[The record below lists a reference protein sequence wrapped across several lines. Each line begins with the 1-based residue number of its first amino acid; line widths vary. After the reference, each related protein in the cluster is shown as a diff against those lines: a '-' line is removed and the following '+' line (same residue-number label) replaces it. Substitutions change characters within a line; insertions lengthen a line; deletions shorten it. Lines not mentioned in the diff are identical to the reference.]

1 MAANELGARVLVLDM
16 DPQKTAE
23 SWYQARESPTP
34 KLAAVTAAER
44 APVPP
49 GAPRSLKAD
58 GKDEAVVLSWK
69 APASGGSAITDYEYR
84 IGVRGDWISIGST
97 QTTYTVTGLVNGTA
111 YVFQVRAVS
120 RIGKSRDSNRAEATA
135 GAVLDFAHFANG
147 TGITSG
153 LVFVNVSPHLTRPA
167 LYFYDQGGDLIDPAS
182 VVDLTGDL
190 VVAEDG
196 SLTVH
201 TEMEPLGQLTIS
213 THGREDL
220 VSGSVRV
227 VSGGP
232 IGGMLRFDHP
242 EVGVCAARQGCDM
255 MNTYIQRTLED
266 RQAWRLRF
274 DWLLKPN
281 NGLIF

>member
-1 MAANELGARVLVLDM
+1 MRSKIKKETPA
-16 DPQKTAE
+16 
-23 SWYQARESPTP
+23 SWYQARGSPTP
-34 KLAAVTAAER
+34 KLAAATGRRTPDCHHGRPNVR
-44 APVPP
+44 RCRRVR
-49 GAPRSLKAD
+49 PRSLKAD
-58 GKDEAVVLSWK
+58 GKDGAVVLSWK

-111 YVFQVRAVS
+111 YVFRVRAVS
-120 RIGKSRDSNRAEATA
+120 RIGKSRVS
-135 GAVLDFAHFANG
+135 VLDFAHFANG

-153 LVFVNVSPHLTRPA
+153 LVFVNVSPHLTRAA

-213 THGREDL
+213 THGRGDL
-220 VSGSVRV
+220 VSGLVRV

-232 IGGMLRFDHP
+232 IGWPICELRLILFVPSTSKPTPRLSPSPDP
-242 EVGVCAARQGCDM
+242 TASASM
-255 MNTYIQRTLED
+255 TL
-266 RQAWRLRF
+266 
-274 DWLLKPN
+274 
-281 NGLIF
+281 